1 MQAQENVMSNWNATQ
16 AEEVVHAQ
24 TLENGC
30 RIDVRVRHAGS
41 GAVQQLVGVYASD
54 DSVVHLRMTDMDAS
68 EWKLEDALNLG
79 IDQAQHIAGGGGG
92 PLLDASV

>member
-1 MQAQENVMSNWNATQ
+1 MQAQDNVLSNWEATQ
-16 AEEVVHAQ
+16 AEEMVHAQ

-30 RIDVRVRHAGS
+30 RIDVRVRHASS

-54 DSVVHLRMTDMDAS
+54 DSVVHMRMTDMDAS

-79 IDQAQHIAGGGGG
+79 IDQAQYIAGGGQ
-92 PLLDASV
+92 LLDASV

>member
-1 MQAQENVMSNWNATQ
+1 MQAQENVLSNWEATQ
-16 AEEVVHAQ
+16 AEEMTHTQ

-30 RIDVRVRHAGS
+30 RIDVRVRHASS
-41 GAVQQLVGVYASD
+41 GAVQQLVGIYASD
-54 DSVVHLRMTDMDAS
+54 DTPVHLRMTDMDAS

-92 PLLDASV
+92 QSLDANV